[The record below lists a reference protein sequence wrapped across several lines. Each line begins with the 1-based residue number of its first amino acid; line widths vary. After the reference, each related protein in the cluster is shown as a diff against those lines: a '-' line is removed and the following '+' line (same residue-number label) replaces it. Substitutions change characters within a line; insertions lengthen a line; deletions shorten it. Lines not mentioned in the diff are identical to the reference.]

1 MCPGR
6 RAVDPEGTAIEQLDE
21 KGTSLGGPW
30 GDGAAAD
37 PAVTPV
43 QEQIQQ

>member
-37 PAVTPV
+37 PAKGGGDRKA
-43 QEQIQQ
+43 